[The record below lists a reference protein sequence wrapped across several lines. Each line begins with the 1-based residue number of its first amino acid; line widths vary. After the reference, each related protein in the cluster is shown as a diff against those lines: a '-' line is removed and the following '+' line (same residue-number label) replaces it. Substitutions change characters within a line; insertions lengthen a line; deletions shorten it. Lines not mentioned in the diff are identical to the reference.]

1 MKTLNNFTVID
12 SVYGPFVVNRHC
24 TYQAEHLI
32 KTGRPHID
40 EEVQKILMV
49 VATLPDGAVFVDA
62 GANIGLVSLPVAQ
75 ALAPRGGVV
84 LAFEAQR
91 LMAYALG
98 GAAALNDLV
107 NLHVFHK
114 GLGAEARVEM
124 TGMLDYGAPQDFGTY
139 SLLEQG
145 GERRERLEIV
155 TVDSL
160 ELPRLDFLKI
170 DVEGMEV
177 DVLKG
182 AEASIA
188 KGRPWLWVEHWII
201 GADRIKAAMPHP
213 DYRFLIADGMNMI
226 CAPREKLETSGIR
239 FDLPEA

>member
-12 SVYGPFVVNRHC
+12 SVYGAFVVNRHC
-24 TYQAEHLI
+24 AYQAEHLI

-40 EEVQKILMV
+40 EEVQKILLI
-49 VATLPDGAVFVDA
+49 VASLPDGAVFVDA

-75 ALAPRGGVV
+75 ALAPRGGTV

-98 GAAALNDLV
+98 GAAALNDLI

-114 GLGAEARVEM
+114 GLGAQAQVQM

-160 ELPRLDFLKI
+160 GLPRLDFLKI

-177 DVLKG
+177 DVIKG
-182 AEASIA
+182 AEAAIA
-188 KGRPWLWVEHWII
+188 RHRPWLWVEHWII

-226 CAPREKLETSGIR
+226 CAPREKLEASGIR

>member
-1 MKTLNNFTVID
+1 MKTLNNFTVIE

-24 TYQAEHLI
+24 AYQAEHLI

-40 EEVQKILMV
+40 EEVQKILAI

-75 ALAPRGGVV
+75 ALAPRGGTV

-98 GAAALNDLV
+98 GAAALNDLI

-114 GLGAEARVEM
+114 GLGAEVKVEM

-139 SLLEQG
+139 SLLNQG
-145 GERRERLEIV
+145 GQRSERLEIV

-160 ELPRLDFLKI
+160 DLPRLDFLKI

-177 DVLKG
+177 EVMQG
-182 AEASIA
+182 AAASIA
-188 KGRPWLWVEHWII
+188 RWRPWLWVEHWII
-201 GADRIKAAMPHP
+201 GEDKLRAALPFP
-213 DYRFLIADGMNMI
+213 DYRFLIADSMNML
-226 CAPREKLETSGIR
+226 CAPSEKLAGAGIVVE
-239 FDLPEA
+239 PA